1 MQDFSRFFTTY
12 KPTDSPPIIPEEYSP
27 EPTKV
32 NPIIVPDYHIYED
45 NPTVSLI
52 PIKFNDKPS
61 EQTAQ
66 HEELQK
72 VRFSQPEFSIQ
83 SDPKSKQ
90 TSSNYIVNYFV
101 NKGLT
106 LNQAKGI
113 YGNIMQESGGNITAV
128 SSDGYNS
135 YGLAQWTG
143 PRKKKLFDM
152 YGTNPTINQ
161 QLDFLWWELNNTHKS
176 ALTAL
181 RNTNSIADATKVFM
195 DKFERPNKKYANF
208 AKRLNYAMK
217 IT

>member
-12 KPTDSPPIIPEEYSP
+12 KPTDSPPIIPEEYTF
-27 EPTKV
+27 EPAKA
-32 NPIIVPDYHIYED
+32 PIIVQDS
-45 NPTVSLI
+45 PTYDDPTISLI
-52 PIKFNDKPS
+52 PIKFNNKPS
-61 EQTAQ
+61 EQTTQ
-66 HEELQK
+66 YEELQK
-72 VRFSQPEFSIQ
+72 VKFSQPEFNIQ
-83 SDPKSKQ
+83 SGPKSKQ

-161 QLDFLWWELNNTHKS
+161 QLDFLWWELNNTHKN